1 MSFTNNPS
9 ASATDRIRLF
19 VGDVDTSLEWLSDG
33 TYQYLLTKYNDN
45 EKKAAREAMQYIL
58 FSLARRTRERAY
70 QCEIYGDQMFAN
82 YERALKLAISNPELY
97 SVEFTPY
104 AGGISRTDMNDNVND
119 VDTPDAKLFRGVT
132 SYDGQPDYLN
142 KTVYSETSEAGF

>member
-1 MSFTNNPS
+1 MAYTNNPAGS
-9 ASATDRIRLF
+9 AIDRVRLF
-19 VGDVDTSLEWLSDG
+19 CGDILPEMEWLSDE
-33 TYQYLLTKYNDN
+33 TYTYLLDKYNDN
-45 EKKAAREAMQYIL
+45 EKKSAREAMQYIL

-132 SYDGQPDYLN
+132 SYGGQPDYLN
-142 KTVYSETSEAGF
+142 KTVYSDTSEAGF